1 MQNDNLSTHE
11 ELRQMKSDYEYLKA
25 GMDRQAII
33 SGKLMETV
41 FRNKTGKLDS
51 NRKTTLSGLGA
62 AVLITLAASYIRGVD
77 MYLAGMIAA
86 FFLLLLIAYVI
97 IYHKLGKI
105 EYGTDDVFST
115 VTRLRRFKRNYMV
128 VNIVSWILVAGLMFF
143 IFPEIRS
150 TFSSPERGIAAV
162 AFMCVAI
169 LAGICTQYFIDRKVL
184 RACDDIID
192 HLEDRS

>member
-1 MQNDNLSTHE
+1 
-11 ELRQMKSDYEYLKA
+11 
-25 GMDRQAII
+25 
-33 SGKLMETV
+33 
-41 FRNKTGKLDS
+41 
-51 NRKTTLSGLGA
+51 
-62 AVLITLAASYIRGVD
+62 

-86 FFLLLLIAYVI
+86 FFVLLLIAYVI

-105 EYGTDDVFST
+105 EYGTDDVLST

-150 TFSSPERGIAAV
+150 TFSNPERGTAAI